1 VDFQQ
6 AGSNVVT
13 ARKVSHERRRAG
25 QSSFSLVFY
34 ETHYFGKR
42 SVLPLLALTI
52 WSLPMRAVD
61 QIQVDWSK
69 VCMAA
74 GGKQLTI
81 LGIVAVPAAL
91 AWRAVSAPF
100 CLLGDLTYTAG
111 TQEIKVI

>member
-1 VDFQQ
+1 MKHNTL
-6 AGSNVVT
+6 A
-13 ARKVSHERRRAG
+13 
-25 QSSFSLVFY
+25 
-34 ETHYFGKR
+34 
-42 SVLPLLALTI
+42 SVRFLQLLALTI

-69 VCMAA
+69 FCMAA